1 MACYLAQKHNLLMP
15 EISLL
20 HIKSSKVGF
29 ERENPEPEGRH
40 HNNIALWQR
49 KLISFTGFSLHSAE
63 RSNCSVHNIHV
74 NDLAPR
80 FVR

>member
-29 ERENPEPEGRH
+29 KRENPE
-40 HNNIALWQR
+40 LWQR